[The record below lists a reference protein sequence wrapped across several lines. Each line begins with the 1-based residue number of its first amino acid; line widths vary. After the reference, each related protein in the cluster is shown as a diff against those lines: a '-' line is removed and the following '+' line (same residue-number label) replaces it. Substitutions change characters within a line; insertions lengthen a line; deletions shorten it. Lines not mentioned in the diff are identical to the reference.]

1 MILDFIGNYMSNFMI
16 PIALSGDR
24 SYNKD
29 AMRRYLRE
37 GARIIPGSSTIHFD
51 EISKKRIYASIDAAR
66 TNDLKLLKESYLS
79 LKHKLGGIPSIA
91 QFKQFGA
98 VDVTKI
104 FEKCGSYHHF
114 LKKCEKEYTITL
126 TEEEGQVIEYLLNVS
141 MNWHF

>member
-1 MILDFIGNYMSNFMI
+1 MKYQKSVFYGI
-16 PIALSGDR
+16 DR
-24 SYNKD
+24 C
-29 AMRRYLRE
+29 
-37 GARIIPGSSTIHFD
+37 
-51 EISKKRIYASIDAAR
+51 AR

-114 LKKCEKEYTITL
+114 LKKYEKEYTITL
-126 TEEEGQVIEYLLNVS
+126 TEEEEQVIEFLSKKILS
-141 MNWHF
+141 FKRIHELAILSR